1 MELDPF
7 KEAKAY
13 NISIYL
19 MVAMPYLLL
28 GTVGFLV
35 YRGLKQKAKAEQHA
49 LSVVRCPLSVATT
62 AVSEQRTTE
71 GQRTGQGDPS
81 CLSHGESS

>member
-1 MELDPF
+1 
-7 KEAKAY
+7 
-13 NISIYL
+13 

-35 YRGLKQKAKAEQHA
+35 YRGLKQKAKAEQLA
-49 LSVVRCPLSVATT
+49 AEEVGRLSNPSLPPDGSPLRSTP
-62 AVSEQRTTE
+62 S
-71 GQRTGQGDPS
+71 QGDAS

>member
-1 MELDPF
+1 MDPF
-7 KEAKAY
+7 KEAQAY
-13 NISIYL
+13 NYSIYL

-35 YRGLKQKAKAEQHA
+35 YRGLKQKAKAEQQAADLARAGGH
-49 LSVVRCPLSVATT
+49 
-62 AVSEQRTTE
+62 
-71 GQRTGQGDPS
+71 GDPS